1 MLDKI
6 CVSIG
11 TKEQDKKRY
20 FIASKILAAIMI
32 ISSITNSTNKW
43 DNLDS
48 QRGNLSELDLI
59 CALCGGVHLT
69 ADHWKFMAEDM
80 PQDPVD
86 MIGDLVKMGIYKPD
100 TLKIADAVNA
110 ADLRKTLFL
119 KVAGRGDSKR
129 ERLVGELAKQ
139 AGGIENAFAAAFG
152 PQAGEFFGDVVHYS
166 QFSRRQFLKNLAL
179 GAALVTLANCKSNPP
194 GGESSSNNPD
204 TPPGADNLE
213 KKDLKIGFIPIT
225 CATPIIMSEPLGF
238 YAKYGFNA
246 KVVKMPSWGA
256 VRDSAI
262 AGELDA
268 YHMLAPMPIA
278 MTLGLGSAS
287 FGVKLAS
294 IENINGQAITVAN
307 KYKGKVKGPADFK
320 GFTIGVPFPYSMHNL
335 LVRYYLATG
344 GLDPD
349 KDVKIRPVP
358 PPDSIAQL
366 VAGDIDAYLMPDP
379 FNQRAVYEDAGFI
392 HKLTKELWEG
402 HPCCAFAASDEWIT
416 ENPNTFRALN
426 KAIIEAA
433 GYARNPANRPEIAKA
448 ISERAFLNQPV
459 EVVEAVL
466 TGNFDDGLGNT
477 KAVPDRID
485 FDPYPW
491 QSFANWIS
499 SQLVRWDLQ
508 GDEKVKQAI
517 AADKYDEVG
526 QEIFLTDLARELA
539 LEVGQTPPT
548 EIYRTE
554 TLEFDT
560 FDPAKPQEYVE
571 EQIKKYGV

>member
-1 MLDKI
+1 
-6 CVSIG
+6 
-11 TKEQDKKRY
+11 
-20 FIASKILAAIMI
+20 MI
-32 ISSITNSTNKW
+32 NYSLPNTAKKW
-43 DNLDS
+43 DNLS
-48 QRGNLSELDLI
+48 AQKINLSELELL
-59 CALCGGVHLT
+59 CAVCGGVHLT
-69 ADHWKFMAEDM
+69 ADHWKFMAEEM
-80 PQDPVD
+80 PKDPVE
-86 MIGDLVKMGIYKPD
+86 MIDDLIKMGVYKPD
-100 TLKIADAVNA
+100 TFKVADAVNA
-110 ADLRKTLFL
+110 ADLRKELLL
-119 KVAGRGDSKR
+119 KVAGKGNPKR
-129 ERLVGELAKQ
+129 ERLVLELAKQ

-152 PQAGEFFGDVVHYS
+152 PKAGEFFGDAIHYS
-166 QFSRRQFLKNLAL
+166 QFSRRRFLKNLAI
-179 GAALVTLANCKSNPP
+179 GAALVTLANCAPNQQSQ
-194 GGESSSNNPD
+194 EQEVDTTD

-238 YAKYGFNA
+238 YTKYGFKA

-307 KYKGKVKGPADFK
+307 RYKGQVKGPEDFK

-335 LVRYYLATG
+335 LLRYYLATG
-344 GLDPD
+344 GIDPD
-349 KDVKIRPVP
+349 RDVKIRPIP

-379 FNQRAVYEDAGFI
+379 FNQRAVFEDAGFI

-402 HPCCAFAASDEWIT
+402 HPCCAFAASDAWIA

-448 ISERAFLNQPV
+448 ISARAFLNQPV

-466 TGNFDDGLGNT
+466 TGNFEDGQGNT
-477 KAVPDRID
+477 RQIPDRID

-499 SQLVRWDLQ
+499 SQLLRWDLQ
-508 GDEKVKQAI
+508 GDGKVKQVI
-517 AADKYDEVG
+517 SEGKYNEVG
-526 QEIFLTDLARELA
+526 QKIFLTDLARELA
-539 LEVGQTPPT
+539 EEVGQNPPDDV
-548 EIYRTE
+548 YRIE
-554 TLEFDT
+554 NLAFDI
-560 FDPAKPQEYVE
+560 FDPGKPQEYVDR
-571 EQIKKYGV
+571 QIKKYGV